1 MTGSLAKRYARALAG
16 LARDEGRLE
25 AVLGELERTAAW
37 LADPELAAALA
48 SPALPADARRSLLS
62 QITAS
67 LELSESVRS
76 FLGILAHNQRLNLF
90 ADVVRAYR
98 RLVDQELGRIRGV
111 VRSPTALPEDSLDEL
126 RGALEASFGKRV
138 ILTVEIDRALLGG
151 LTVEIEGRVYD
162 GSVRTQLEQL
172 SRELARERAPG

>member
-98 RLVDQELGRIRGV
+98 RQPSVAHWSRLWRPERIQICERCARGPNRRRTLKETAEWLGWQARWRW
-111 VRSPTALPEDSLDEL
+111 SP
-126 RGALEASFGKRV
+126 
-138 ILTVEIDRALLGG
+138 
-151 LTVEIEGRVYD
+151 GRD
-162 GSVRTQLEQL
+162 AAWAG
-172 SRELARERAPG
+172 